1 MDETEVATLEQVLRK
16 SAEGH
21 RPPAPDALV
30 EFIDTVPARERR
42 SGLVGRVIPRHV
54 GRRGVLGLAAAA
66 AVVFALAGTVALM
79 AVRHPT
85 GPAAPSLP
93 SRDGWAWQA
102 TDGTVHMPA
111 LQVAKGFIAV
121 CGRWSNQ
128 ALVDQALC
136 SSSDG
141 LHWTTPADPAIVS
154 VDGGGVFLPDMVIER
169 DSVYVATSFNHA
181 QPGEYTGPAR
191 SLWRSTDGR
200 HWSVVDSPAFV
211 GMSVTLDG
219 AIADGFVA
227 TAQPS
232 PLGQSSFTV
241 NLLISADGLTW
252 SVASEVPIDN
262 SVIGVASN
270 YAVTPA
276 GFYAGGPQ
284 QGSTDVAFW
293 RTVNGHDWAPV
304 SFPSG
309 AGVEQL
315 GQVVRLADGSFL
327 GLGSSND
334 ASRPTVMMRSTDG
347 LAWQRQL
354 TSLDGVVVQLF
365 AIGDRLVV
373 GLSKEP
379 YVGPNSYWESDDW
392 GRSWRQLH
400 DLSGAPISGVMYNS
414 ISGRLQ
420 LAGDDFIVHW
430 VLSPVPYDPT
440 ATSEASPAAAPES
453 PVASE
458 SVAPTP
464 EPSAAPVETVAPS
477 PEPSATPVESMTPT
491 PEPSV
496 ATP

>member
-1 MDETEVATLEQVLRK
+1 MDDMEVARLEQLLRK

-30 EFIDTVPARERR
+30 KFIDTVPARERR
-42 SGLVGRVIPRHV
+42 SGLIGRVIP
-54 GRRGVLGLAAAA
+54 GPAARRGVLGLAAAA

-102 TDGTVHMPA
+102 TDGTAHMPA
-111 LQVAKGFIAV
+111 FQVTNGFIAT
-121 CGRWSNQ
+121 CGRWSDQ
-128 ALVDQALC
+128 AFVDQTLC
-136 SSSDG
+136 SSPDA
-141 LHWTTPADPAIVS
+141 LHWTTPGDPAIVS

-169 DSVYVATSFNHA
+169 QGVYITTSFNHVG
-181 QPGEYTGPAR
+181 PGEFRSPAK
-191 SLWRSTDGR
+191 SLWRSTDAR
-200 HWSVVDSPAFV
+200 HWSVVDSPAFA

-219 AIADGFVA
+219 AIAGGFVA
-227 TAQPS
+227 TARPD
-232 PLGQSSFTV
+232 PLGQPSFTV

-262 SVIGVASN
+262 SVIGVGSY

-276 GFYAGGPQ
+276 GFYVGGPQ

-293 RTVNGHDWAPV
+293 RTVNGRDWAPV
-304 SFPSG
+304 SLPPG
-309 AGVEQL
+309 AGVDQL
-315 GQVVRLADGSFL
+315 GQVVRLPDGSFL

-334 ASRPTVMMRSTDG
+334 ASHANVMMHSADG
-347 LAWQRQL
+347 LAWQRHS
-354 TSLDGVVVQLF
+354 TSLVGSVDQLF

-373 GLSKEP
+373 SLSKEP
-379 YVGPNSYWESDDW
+379 YVSPNSYWESDDW

-400 DLSGAPISGVMYNS
+400 DLSGAPISGAMYTS

-440 ATSEASPAAAPES
+440 ATYEASPAVAPES

-458 SVAPTP
+458 SAP
-464 EPSAAPVETVAPS
+464 
-477 PEPSATPVESMTPT
+477 PT